1 MKKIDLN
8 CDMGELIPGTKNN
21 YDEEIMPYISSC
33 NVACGFH
40 SGNPKLIEKTIQLAI
55 LNQVSIGAHPSYK
68 DRENF
73 GRVSLSP
80 ERDELMADLRYQ
92 ICALKSMTES
102 FGAALHHVKPH
113 GALYNDMVQ
122 DQDLAE
128 DFIKLVK
135 QIDPHLSIY
144 TMADS
149 GVIEL
154 CKKHDL
160 KGVNEGFADRRYDG
174 VNELR
179 NRKKPGAI
187 LHDIKGILYQIEQF
201 LNHQVELYSGKLAPV
216 HIESICLHSDT
227 PGAVEL
233 SKKIHQFLKDK
244 NVEITAII

>member
-21 YDEEIMPYISSC
+21 FDEEIMPYISSC
-33 NVACGFH
+33 NIACGFH
-40 SGNPKLIEKTIQLAI
+40 SGNPKLMEKTIQLAI
-55 LNQVSIGAHPSYK
+55 LNQVSIGAHPSYN

-73 GRVSLSP
+73 GRVSLSL

-92 ICALKSMTES
+92 ICALKGMTES
-102 FGAALHHVKPH
+102 FGAVLHHVKPH
-113 GALYNDMVQ
+113 GALYNDMVH

-135 QIDPHLSIY
+135 QIDPNLKIFTLANS
-144 TMADS
+144 S
-149 GVIEL
+149 VIEL
-154 CKKHDL
+154 CKKHNVQ
-160 KGVNEGFADRRYDG
+160 GVNEGFADRRYDRL
-174 VNELR
+174 NELR
-179 NRKKPGAI
+179 NRKKPGAVI
-187 LHDIKGILYQIEQF
+187 HEFKEIQNQIKLF
-201 LNHQVELYSGKLAPV
+201 LSHQVQLYSGKLAPV

-233 SKKIHQFLKDK
+233 SKKIYQSLKEK

>member
-1 MKKIDLN
+1 
-8 CDMGELIPGTKNN
+8 MGELIPGTKNN
-21 YDEEIMPYISSC
+21 YDEEIMPYLSSC
-33 NVACGFH
+33 NIACGFH

-55 LNQVSIGAHPSYK
+55 LNQVNIGAHPSYN

-80 ERDELMADLRYQ
+80 DRDELMADLRYQ

-102 FGAALHHVKPH
+102 FGAVLQHVKPH

-135 QIDPHLSIY
+135 QIDPNLKIY

-149 GVIEL
+149 SVIEL
-154 CKKHDL
+154 CKKHDV

-179 NRKKPGAI
+179 NRKKPGALLHHTTAI
-187 LHDIKGILYQIEQF
+187 LHQIELF
-201 LNHQVELYSGKLAPV
+201 LSHQVELYSGKMAPV

-233 SKKIHQFLKDK
+233 SKKIYRFLKAK
-244 NVEITAII
+244 NVEISAIL